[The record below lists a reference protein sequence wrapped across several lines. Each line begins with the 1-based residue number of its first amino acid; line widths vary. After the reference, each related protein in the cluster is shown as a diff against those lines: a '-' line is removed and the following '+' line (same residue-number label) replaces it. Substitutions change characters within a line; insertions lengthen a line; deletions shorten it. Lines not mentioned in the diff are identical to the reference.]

1 LEKAVPV
8 FCTRKLSS
16 LPLVQRSSANGRKKS
31 RNAIT
36 ELTEE
41 GIPVPNIPLE
51 AGVAEVD
58 SVCTDASMFGGFD
71 YAVER

>member
-1 LEKAVPV
+1 
-8 FCTRKLSS
+8 
-16 LPLVQRSSANGRKKS
+16 VQRNSANGRKKS

-36 ELTEE
+36 EVTEE

-58 SVCTDASMFGGFD
+58 SVCTDASIFGGFD